1 LSFEYIPVAAA
12 RAIACVER
20 TSALGEYRYRHSRVE
35 THRWAGPGWLGSQ
48 AMIELLD
55 NLPTDD
61 RSGDVYAVRADRL
74 SAVT

>member
-1 LSFEYIPVAAA
+1 
-12 RAIACVER
+12 
-20 TSALGEYRYRHSRVE
+20 
-35 THRWAGPGWLGSQ
+35 
-48 AMIELLD
+48 MIELLD